1 MTDKKP
7 ETVQRLLISKEVKD
21 RWGLIQEEDYPLIM
35 ADYTRQILE
44 NSKQTNDAVKS
55 IKGWITFF
63 GVLLIIQIIVLI
75 FF

>member
-7 ETVQRLLISKEVKD
+7 ETVQRLMISKEVKD